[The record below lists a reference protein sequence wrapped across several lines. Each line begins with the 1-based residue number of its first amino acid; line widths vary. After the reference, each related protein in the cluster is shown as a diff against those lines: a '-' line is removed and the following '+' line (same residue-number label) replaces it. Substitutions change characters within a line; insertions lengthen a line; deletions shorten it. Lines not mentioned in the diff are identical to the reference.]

1 MINIQD
7 LDVKELENLKENI
20 KTVKNN
26 KKLTYYNIECSF
38 DIETN
43 STYYNDEKVAFM
55 YIWAFG
61 IADLKIYG
69 RTWEEFQALM
79 ELISDIF
86 ELHKDKRILCY
97 IHNFSFEFQFMRKY
111 FEWTEVFAISERKPI
126 KALTNLGIE
135 FRDSYILSGF
145 SLAKTAEN
153 LSSHSIEKMTGDLDY
168 SLLRTKDTPLSE
180 EEMKYVENDIV
191 IILYYI
197 NEQIEQYGDLHK
209 VPLTNTGRV
218 RKYVER
224 NCYYTNTN
232 HRKSSRG
239 KYHRYRKLMQSLTLT
254 TSDYMIAKQAF
265 QGGFTHAN
273 SHYTGQ
279 TLENVTSI
287 DFTSSY
293 PAVMLA
299 ELFPMSKAEY
309 VKVKDTDHFLELLK
323 TYHVIFEATFTNIQ
337 TTIEQENYLSESK
350 CRHIENSIIN
360 NGRIFRAD
368 KLTTTITEIDF
379 SIIRKAY
386 QWDSFNISN
395 VHIFQK
401 GYLPK
406 SIIESVLELYKDK
419 TELKGVEGKEVEYG
433 LAKGMLNSVYGMSVT
448 DIVRDE
454 TEYINDEWESTP
466 PLIGNEIEKYN
477 DKKNRFL
484 FYIWGVY
491 ITAYA
496 RRNLWTGILNIGDDY
511 IYSDT
516 DSIKLL
522 NYEKHLPYIE
532 KYNEVIIKKM
542 ELMCNYYKLD
552 VNDLKPKNIQGI
564 EKPIGVWDYEGT
576 SEKFKTLGAKR
587 YLTLT
592 DNKLELTVAG
602 LSKKNGLEYMIE
614 QCGGNYHKV
623 FDYFND
629 ELYIPAERTGKMT
642 HTYIDESITFIATDY
657 LGNSTEVTT
666 HSGVHLE
673 SVDFTLSLS
682 KQYANFIKQ
691 VMNGYLYVGKQL

>member
-7 LDVKELENLKENI
+7 LNVSELERVKENI

-43 STYYNDEKVAFM
+43 STYHKGEKVAFM

-61 IADLKIYG
+61 IADLRIYG
-69 RTWEEFQALM
+69 RTWEEFQSLM
-79 ELISDIF
+79 EVISEIF
-86 ELHKDKRILCY
+86 ELHKDKRVLCY

-126 KALTNLGIE
+126 KALTSLGIE
-135 FRDSYILSGF
+135 FRDSYILSGY

-153 LSSHSIEKMTGDLDY
+153 LANHTIEKMTGDLDY

-254 TSDYMIAKQAF
+254 TSDYMIAKQSF

-309 VKVKDTDHFLELLK
+309 VKVKDTNHFLELLK

-350 CRHIENSIIN
+350 CRDIEKPIIN

-386 QWDSFNISN
+386 NWDSFNISN

-406 SIIESVLELYKDK
+406 SIIESVLELYKGK

-454 TEYINDEWESTP
+454 TDYINDEWESTP

-496 RRNLWTGILNIGDDY
+496 RRNLWTGILTMKDDY
-511 IYSDT
+511 VYSDT

-542 ELMCNYYKLD
+542 ELMCEYYKLD

-576 SEKFKTLGAKR
+576 AEKFKTLGAKR
-587 YLTLT
+587 YLTLQ

-691 VMNGYLYVGKQL
+691 VMSGYLYVGKQL

>member
-1 MINIQD
+1 
-7 LDVKELENLKENI
+7 
-20 KTVKNN
+20 
-26 KKLTYYNIECSF
+26 
-38 DIETN
+38 
-43 STYYNDEKVAFM
+43 
-55 YIWAFG
+55 
-61 IADLKIYG
+61 
-69 RTWEEFQALM
+69 
-79 ELISDIF
+79 
-86 ELHKDKRILCY
+86 
-97 IHNFSFEFQFMRKY
+97 
-111 FEWTEVFAISERKPI
+111 
-126 KALTNLGIE
+126 
-135 FRDSYILSGF
+135 
-145 SLAKTAEN
+145 
-153 LSSHSIEKMTGDLDY
+153 
-168 SLLRTKDTPLSE
+168 
-180 EEMKYVENDIV
+180 
-191 IILYYI
+191 
-197 NEQIEQYGDLHK
+197 
-209 VPLTNTGRV
+209 
-218 RKYVER
+218 
-224 NCYYTNTN
+224 
-232 HRKSSRG
+232 
-239 KYHRYRKLMQSLTLT
+239 MQSLTLT

-279 TLENVTSI
+279 TLENVSSI

-309 VKVKDTDHFLELLK
+309 VEVKDTDHFLELLK

-350 CRHIENSIIN
+350 CRHIENSILN

-368 KLTTTITEIDF
+368 KLTTTITEVDF

-386 QWDSFNISN
+386 NWDSFSISN

-406 SIIESVLELYKDK
+406 SIIESVLELYKGK

-433 LAKGMLNSVYGMSVT
+433 LSKGMLNSIYGMSVT

-454 TEYINDEWESTP
+454 TDYVNHEWESNP
-466 PLIGNEIEKYN
+466 ALIGTEIEKYN

-496 RRNLWTGILNIGDDY
+496 RRNLWTGILTMKDDY
-511 IYSDT
+511 VYSDT

-532 KYNEVIIKKM
+532 KYNDVVMKKM
-542 ELMCNYYKLD
+542 ELMCDYYKLD

-642 HTYIDESITFIATDY
+642 HTYIDEPITFIATDY

-666 HSGVHLE
+666 QSGVHLE

-691 VMNGYLYVGKQL
+691 VMSGYLYVGKQL

>member
-7 LDVKELENLKENI
+7 LDVKELEILKDNI

-43 STYYNDEKVAFM
+43 STYHKGEKVAFM

-69 RTWEEFQALM
+69 RTWEEFQSLM
-79 ELISDIF
+79 ELFSDIF
-86 ELHKDKRILCY
+86 ELHKDKRIICY

-126 KALTNLGIE
+126 KALTSLGIE

-153 LSSHSIEKMTGDLDY
+153 LSSHTIEKMTGDLDY
-168 SLLRTKDTPLSE
+168 SLLRTKDTPLSDK
-180 EEMKYVENDIV
+180 EMGYVEKDIV

-254 TSDYMIAKQAF
+254 TSDYMIAKQSF

-309 VKVKDTDHFLELLK
+309 VEVKDTNHFLELLK

-350 CRHIENSIIN
+350 CRDIEKPIIN

-386 QWDSFNISN
+386 NWDSFNISN

-406 SIIESVLELYKDK
+406 SIIESVLELYKGK

-454 TEYINDEWESTP
+454 TDYINDEWESTP

-496 RRNLWTGILNIGDDY
+496 RRNLWTGILNMGDDY
-511 IYSDT
+511 VYSDT

-542 ELMCNYYKLD
+542 ELMCEYYKLD

-564 EKPIGVWDYEGT
+564 EKPIGVWDFEGT
-576 SEKFKTLGAKR
+576 AEKFKTLGAKR
-587 YLTLT
+587 YLTLK

-642 HTYIDESITFIATDY
+642 HTYIDDSITFIATDY

>member
-7 LDVKELENLKENI
+7 LDVKELEILKDNI

-43 STYYNDEKVAFM
+43 STYHKGEKVAFM

-69 RTWEEFQALM
+69 RTWEEFQSLM
-79 ELISDIF
+79 ELISEIF
-86 ELHKDKRILCY
+86 ELEKDKRILCY

-111 FEWTEVFAISERKPI
+111 FKWTEVFAISERKPI

-239 KYHRYRKLMQSLTLT
+239 KYYRYRKLMQSLTLT
-254 TSDYMIAKQAF
+254 TSDYMIAKQSF

-309 VKVKDTDHFLELLK
+309 VEVKDTDHFLELLK

-454 TEYINDEWESTP
+454 TDYINDEWESTP

-496 RRNLWTGILNIGDDY
+496 RRNLWTGILNIGNDY
-511 IYSDT
+511 VYSDT

-542 ELMCNYYKLD
+542 ELMCDYYKLD

-666 HSGVHLE
+666 RSGVHLE

>member
-7 LDVKELENLKENI
+7 LDVKELEILKDNI

-43 STYYNDEKVAFM
+43 STYYKGEKVAFM

-79 ELISDIF
+79 ELISEIF
-86 ELHKDKRILCY
+86 ELEKDKRIICY

-153 LSSHSIEKMTGDLDY
+153 LSSHTIEKMTGDLDY

-254 TSDYMIAKQAF
+254 TSDYMIAKQSF

-309 VKVKDTDHFLELLK
+309 VEVKDTNHFLELLK

-350 CRHIENSIIN
+350 CRDIEKPIIN

-386 QWDSFNISN
+386 NWDSFNISN

-406 SIIESVLELYKDK
+406 SIIESVLELYKGK

-454 TEYINDEWESTP
+454 TDYINDEWESTP

-496 RRNLWTGILNIGDDY
+496 RRNLWTGILNMGDDY
-511 IYSDT
+511 VYSDT

-542 ELMCNYYKLD
+542 ELMCEYYKLD

-576 SEKFKTLGAKR
+576 AEKFKTLGAKR
-587 YLTLT
+587 YLTLK

-642 HTYIDESITFIATDY
+642 HTYIDDSITFIATDY

>member
-43 STYYNDEKVAFM
+43 STYYNEKKVAFM

-69 RTWEEFQALM
+69 RTWEEFQSLM
-79 ELISDIF
+79 ELISEIF
-86 ELHKDKRILCY
+86 ELEKDKRIICY
-97 IHNFSFEFQFMRKY
+97 IQNFSFEFQFMRKY
-111 FEWTEVFAISERKPI
+111 FKWTDVFAISERKPI
-126 KALTNLGIE
+126 KALTSLGIE

-145 SLAKTAEN
+145 SLAKMAEN
-153 LSSHSIEKMTGDLDY
+153 LNSHSIEKMTGDLDY

-180 EEMKYVENDIV
+180 KEMKYVEHDIV

-254 TSDYMIAKQAF
+254 TSDYMIAKQSF

-360 NGRIFRAD
+360 NGRVFRAD

-386 QWDSFNISN
+386 NWDSFNISN

-511 IYSDT
+511 VYSDT

-542 ELMCNYYKLD
+542 ELMCDYYKLD

>member
-1 MINIQD
+1 MINIHD
-7 LDVKELENLKENI
+7 LDVKELENLKDNI

-43 STYYNDEKVAFM
+43 STYHKGEKVAFM

-69 RTWEEFQALM
+69 RTWEEFQSLM
-79 ELISDIF
+79 ELISVIF
-86 ELHKDKRILCY
+86 ELEKDKRILCY

-254 TSDYMIAKQAF
+254 TSDYMIAKQSF

-309 VKVKDTDHFLELLK
+309 VEVKDTDHFLELLK

-350 CRHIENSIIN
+350 CRDIEKPITN

-454 TEYINDEWESTP
+454 TDYINDEWESTP

-511 IYSDT
+511 VYSDT

-542 ELMCNYYKLD
+542 ELMCDYYKLD

-666 HSGVHLE
+666 RSGVHLE

>member
-1 MINIQD
+1 M
-7 LDVKELENLKENI
+7 KELENLKENI

-43 STYYNDEKVAFM
+43 STYHKGEKVAFM

-79 ELISDIF
+79 ELFSDIF

-126 KALTNLGIE
+126 KALTSLGIE

-153 LSSHSIEKMTGDLDY
+153 LANHTIEKMTGDLDY
-168 SLLRTKDTPLSE
+168 SLLRTKDTPLTDK
-180 EEMKYVENDIV
+180 EMGYVEKDIV

-254 TSDYMIAKQAF
+254 TSDYMIAKQSF

-309 VKVKDTDHFLELLK
+309 VEVKDTNHFLELLK

-350 CRHIENSIIN
+350 CRDIEKPIIN

-386 QWDSFNISN
+386 NWDSFNISN

-406 SIIESVLELYKDK
+406 SIIESVLELYKGK

-454 TEYINDEWESTP
+454 TDYINDEWESTP

-496 RRNLWTGILNIGDDY
+496 RRNLWTGILNMGDDY

-542 ELMCNYYKLD
+542 ELMCEYYKLD

-576 SEKFKTLGAKR
+576 AEKFKTLGAKR
-587 YLTLT
+587 YLTLK

-642 HTYIDESITFIATDY
+642 HTYIDDSITFIATDY

>member
-7 LDVKELENLKENI
+7 LDVKELEILKDNI

-43 STYYNDEKVAFM
+43 STYHKGEKVAFM

-79 ELISDIF
+79 ELISEIF
-86 ELHKDKRILCY
+86 ELEKDKRILCY

-153 LSSHSIEKMTGDLDY
+153 LSSHTIEKMTGDLDY
-168 SLLRTKDTPLSE
+168 SLIRTKDTPMTE

-254 TSDYMIAKQAF
+254 TSDYMIAKQSF

-309 VKVKDTDHFLELLK
+309 VEVKDTDHFLELLK

-350 CRHIENSIIN
+350 CRDIEKPIIN

-386 QWDSFNISN
+386 NWDSFNISN

-406 SIIESVLELYKDK
+406 SIIESVLELYKGK

-454 TEYINDEWESTP
+454 TDYINDEWESTP

-511 IYSDT
+511 VYSDT

-542 ELMCNYYKLD
+542 ELMCEYYKLD

-564 EKPIGVWDYEGT
+564 EKPIGVWDFEGT
-576 SEKFKTLGAKR
+576 ADKFKTLGAKR
-587 YLTLT
+587 YLTLK

-642 HTYIDESITFIATDY
+642 HTYIDDSITFIATDY
-657 LGNSTEVTT
+657 LGNSTEVIT

>member
-7 LDVKELENLKENI
+7 LDVKELEILKDNI

-43 STYYNDEKVAFM
+43 STYHKGEKVAFM

-69 RTWEEFQALM
+69 RTWEEFQSLM
-79 ELISDIF
+79 ELFSEIF
-86 ELHKDKRILCY
+86 ELEKDKRILCY

-126 KALTNLGIE
+126 KALTSLGIE

-153 LSSHSIEKMTGDLDY
+153 LSSHTIEKMTGDLDY
-168 SLLRTKDTPLSE
+168 SLLRTKDTPLTDK
-180 EEMKYVENDIV
+180 EMGYVEKDIV

-254 TSDYMIAKQAF
+254 TSDYMIAKQSF

-309 VKVKDTDHFLELLK
+309 VEVKDTNHFLELLK

-350 CRHIENSIIN
+350 CRDIEKPIIN

-386 QWDSFNISN
+386 NWDSFNISN

-406 SIIESVLELYKDK
+406 SIIESVLELYKGK

-454 TEYINDEWESTP
+454 TDYINDEWESTP

-496 RRNLWTGILNIGDDY
+496 RRNLWTGILNMGDDY
-511 IYSDT
+511 VYSDT

-542 ELMCNYYKLD
+542 ELMCEYYKLD

-564 EKPIGVWDYEGT
+564 EKPIGVWDFEGT
-576 SEKFKTLGAKR
+576 AEKFKTLGAKR
-587 YLTLT
+587 YLTLK

-642 HTYIDESITFIATDY
+642 HTYIDDSITFIATDY

>member
-7 LDVKELENLKENI
+7 LDVKELEILKDNI

-43 STYYNDEKVAFM
+43 STYHNGDKVAFM

-79 ELISDIF
+79 ELFSDIF
-86 ELHKDKRILCY
+86 ELHKDKRIICY

-126 KALTNLGIE
+126 KALTTLGIE

-153 LSSHSIEKMTGDLDY
+153 LSSHTIEKMTGDLDY
-168 SLLRTKDTPLSE
+168 SLLRTKDTPLTDK
-180 EEMKYVENDIV
+180 EMGYVEKDIV

-254 TSDYMIAKQAF
+254 TSDYMIAKQSF

-279 TLENVTSI
+279 TLENVSSI

-309 VKVKDTDHFLELLK
+309 VEVKDTDHFIELLK

-350 CRHIENSIIN
+350 CRHIENSILN

-368 KLTTTITEIDF
+368 KLTTTITEVDF

-386 QWDSFNISN
+386 NWDSFNISN

-406 SIIESVLELYKDK
+406 SIIESVLELYKGK
-419 TELKGVEGKEVEYG
+419 TELKGVEGSEVEYG

-454 TEYINDEWESTP
+454 TDYVNHEWESNP
-466 PLIGNEIEKYN
+466 ALIGTEIEKYN

-496 RRNLWTGILNIGDDY
+496 RRNLWTGILTMKDDY
-511 IYSDT
+511 VYSDT

-542 ELMCNYYKLD
+542 ELMCDYYKLD
-552 VNDLKPKNIQGI
+552 VNDLRPKNIQGI
-564 EKPIGVWDYEGT
+564 EKPIGVWDFEGT

-642 HTYIDESITFIATDY
+642 HTYIDEPITFIATDY

-666 HSGVHLE
+666 QSGVHLE

-691 VMNGYLYVGKQL
+691 VMSGYLYVGKQL